1 MNPNVYRSTLV
12 EYRDKI
18 HVYNVLTSQ
27 ASDYYGTLK
36 MFVNI
41 PIIISSSAMSII
53 NSSFA
58 PEDMQIPN
66 ICINACTALLIGLIN
81 NFKIVETASNFR
93 NVSLKFVKLLHL
105 VDDKLSEENLNLED
119 VRDITRVYDE
129 LLEQIDPPIPNFI
142 KNRVRKMY
150 VTKKYLPI
158 ILCEGSQDITPIH
171 SKPASATLTETFAL

>member
-1 MNPNVYRSTLV
+1 
-12 EYRDKI
+12 
-18 HVYNVLTSQ
+18 
-27 ASDYYGTLK
+27 

>member
-1 MNPNVYRSTLV
+1 MNPNVYRSTLL

-18 HVYNVLTSQ
+18 HIYNVLTNQ

-58 PEDMQIPN
+58 SEDMKIPN

-81 NFKIVETASNFR
+81 NFKIVEQSSNFR
-93 NVSLKFVKLLHL
+93 NISSKFLKLLHL
-105 VDDKLSEENLNLED
+105 VED
-119 VRDITRVYDE
+119 RLVDTDLDIEDTRNITRQYDE
-129 LLEQIDPPIPNFI
+129 LLEQIDSIPNFI

-150 VTKKYLPI
+150 IGKKYLPI
-158 ILCEGSQDITPIH
+158 LLCASQDTSPAV
-171 SKPASATLTETFAL
+171 SKPPSESFAL

>member
-1 MNPNVYRSTLV
+1 MNTNVYRSTLI

-41 PIIISSSAMSII
+41 PIIISSAAMSII
-53 NSSFA
+53 NSSFNA
-58 PEDMQIPN
+58 EDMKIPN

-93 NVSLKFVKLLHL
+93 TVSLKFVKLLHL
-105 VDDKLSEENLNLED
+105 VEDKLTEDNLSIED
-119 VRDITRVYDE
+119 VRDITRLYDE
-129 LLEQIDPPIPNFI
+129 LLEQIDPIPNFI
-142 KNRVRKMY
+142 KKKVRKMY

-158 ILCEGSQDITPIH
+158 ILCEGSQDASPSS
-171 SKPASATLTETFAL
+171 SKPVSASIENYVL